1 MQKDLDDPYLVTMRA
16 TEADVDPADAPDAP
30 DAGSSGMGRDFDVSY
45 ELMVR
50 NPISALICFA
60 VFAFLLNEKGSYYFD
75 HGGALIFA
83 MLSMFWLLLISLIQL
98 VAIPHALWMMYK
110 NGCLRS
116 WRHWLVV
123 FCGIAVL
130 ALGIFVSA
138 RFGILKALARSLL
151 S

>member
-16 TEADVDPADAPDAP
+16 TEADLDPADAPDA
-30 DAGSSGMGRDFDVSY
+30 GSHGMGRDFDASY
-45 ELMVR
+45 DLMVR
-50 NPISALICFA
+50 KPKYALICYLILLLLARENSPLYFDLGLAGMFA
-60 VFAFLLNEKGSYYFD
+60 V
-75 HGGALIFA
+75 
-83 MLSMFWLLLISLIQL
+83 LSTLWLLLIALFQL
-98 VAIPHALWMMYK
+98 VAVPHALWWMFKY
-110 NGCLRS
+110 GCLRS